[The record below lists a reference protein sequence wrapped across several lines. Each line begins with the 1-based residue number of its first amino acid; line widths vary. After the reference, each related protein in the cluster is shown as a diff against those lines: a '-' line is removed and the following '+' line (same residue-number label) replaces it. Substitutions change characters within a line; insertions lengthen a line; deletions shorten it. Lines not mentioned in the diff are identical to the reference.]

1 MTGLFFFSEWGEN
14 SPGIWPYD
22 GHTTRAK
29 PLVGTAFNG
38 IVARK
43 MPGEPK
49 RVHASRYGLQEVRSR
64 DTNVAGAKNYGRIG
78 VWLAQLRPAATRL
91 HTIVG

>member
-1 MTGLFFFSEWGEN
+1 MGERGDNSFFSEWGEN

-49 RVHASRYGLQEVRSR
+49 RVHPSR
-64 DTNVAGAKNYGRIG
+64 DTDCKKYDPGTPMLQAQRTTAASAFG
-78 VWLAQLRPAATRL
+78 WLNCAPL
-91 HTIVG
+91 